1 MTARGTLSAARP
13 RAVLLAL
20 AWVLSSAAPGAGERS
35 RMPECPETPNCVS
48 SGSRADG
55 HYIRPLAF
63 EGDPDGAW
71 QRLKR
76 ALALEP
82 GLAVVEENAAERLL
96 RAEATSRVFRFVD
109 DVELRLFPDAK
120 VIELRSSARGGYWDF
135 GVNRRRMERLR
146 QRFESFGEQR

>member
-1 MTARGTLSAARP
+1 VVLS
-13 RAVLLAL
+13 L
-20 AWVLSSAAPGAGERS
+20 AWALSSAAPGAGERS
-35 RMPECPETPNCVS
+35 RIPDCPATPNCVS

-82 GLAVVEENAAERLL
+82 GLALVEENPAERLL
-96 RAEATSRVFRFVD
+96 RGQAPSRVFRFVD
-109 DVELRLFPDAK
+109 DVELRLLPDAK
-120 VIELRSSARGGYWDF
+120 VIELRSASRAGYWDF

-146 QRFESFGEQR
+146 QRFEGFGEQR